1 MTSPSNHSVL
11 IGYLLWIF
19 GFTGSHRFYYGK
31 TVSGAIWFGTMGL
44 FGVGWLVDLV
54 LIPRMA
60 RQANQKFLPGPC
72 NYDIGWLLL
81 TFLGYLGAHRFYMRK
96 WFTGIVYLATL
107 GLLTLGF
114 LYDLFTLNRQIDE
127 LNARSQAN

>member
-44 FGVGWLVDLV
+44 FGVGWLIDLV

-60 RQANQKFLPGPC
+60 RQASQKFLPGPY
-72 NYDIGWLLL
+72 NYDVGWLLL

-96 WFTGIVYLATL
+96 WFTGIVYLATF
-107 GLLTLGF
+107 GLLTLGY

-127 LNARSQAN
+127 LNARAQPN